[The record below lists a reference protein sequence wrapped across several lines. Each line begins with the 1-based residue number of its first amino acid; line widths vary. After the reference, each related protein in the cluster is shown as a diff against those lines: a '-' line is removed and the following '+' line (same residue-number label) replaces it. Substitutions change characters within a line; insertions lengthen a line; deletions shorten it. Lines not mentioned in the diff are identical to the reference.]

1 MVNAGASIEAFL
13 RLDATEFNKGLE
25 SVSTTVTKFKES
37 MLDVGKES
45 ATFTNGM
52 NNVSQALTLLID
64 KIELLDTVDSKTVNK
79 FKTMT
84 SGLENIATAA
94 QRLSVDVQR
103 GSVGMESLSTVMEI
117 FESGMASAEV
127 VIKANTSSLRAY
139 NNEVNRSRSG
149 ILQLSQEE
157 QILRSQ
163 FQLLDSTISENVYR
177 TEEVRALTQ
186 RLKNE
191 YGLTGQKLIEV
202 REQLLQTTQA
212 TVQYEQPLNM
222 LVTRFETLKT
232 GINGVKSMMVSVT
245 EDFSRLGST
254 VSKVGTTFQSWR
266 TLTDEIVNS
275 TTQKLSTSVNKVNT
289 SLKNLSTNLNSTT
302 SGLSRFSSTLNST
315 DQTIARSVSYVQQY
329 AHALTIPTKYMMEG
343 GAEAQRYKLLQK
355 GVNLTIEDNINTL
368 RRQSA
373 EMQRNAQEKLKN
385 MGYTRQESVAEEQL
399 SQSTTRTS
407 TSLERQSASL
417 DRTSSSMNRAT
428 TQTNRLKG
436 ALSSLRSIGTLV
448 ASMMVYNFAHSLI
461 TATRETV
468 NAKSEMEGYFKM
480 LHFGQNQIGNF
491 NKALDETI
499 ARFPRIN
506 KYALGET
513 ISSIGVEFNLTTKEM
528 EKAMPVVSMI
538 TSEYLRTG
546 RNVNEASLAVKD
558 ILQGEFQRLSRETGV
573 KGDQLREAGWS
584 GDKNDVMGL
593 LDALKKVG
601 ESRNWDVFVTK
612 ANSLNDAVLILQNRF
627 SEWSAEMVNV
637 VQPTIL
643 AVFNS
648 LMSIGQGFAVGLTN
662 IWQWLNADGWGQ
674 TAVKIGGVTTALLTL
689 SQALVMY
696 RTKMGL
702 VQLSQMGLTKQL
714 ASLVLGLKG
723 QEIAEVGVRN
733 AILSKILGVKA
744 ETIANKGL
752 VASMKE
758 ATLQT
763 KANAIQE
770 QFDTMRTG
778 ENTVAK
784 KLNKLAMD
792 LEKASTE
799 GLISAKEKNIIQTQL
814 DTLEQELNTVQKE
827 EQIGANMGLTASLYY
842 LGTGEIYVAE
852 TTGMVST
859 AMGILNGI
867 FMLSP
872 IGWITAAILAM
883 AGAVYVLTGGL
894 DDSWN
899 KMKQFNETMQDTG
912 TAQKDAYQWLE
923 QVKNEV
929 GEQSNKFKTAKGTVD
944 DYVKSLKSA
953 SYWYNHS
960 KEAFENQGLTLS
972 STSRDTLIHY
982 GVSEE
987 DVDTWVNNSEALSLG
1002 KYKYYHAEQVLN
1014 KQIKGE
1020 NSNFSKDLK
1029 QYLADVDSINGDLE
1043 GAYSELRGNYE
1054 NLAQHSY
1061 EANTADNW
1069 WDWAWASMYAGL
1081 DQFWID
1087 SMKTQMDF
1095 TKWFDDLFS
1104 DISEDGI
1111 IKVINDRVLKP
1122 LQDAWNH
1129 LMEDPWGVLIEGS
1142 GKAEYKGTDPF
1153 TKYISS
1159 MFDLNSSDGG
1169 VDIVKLIN
1177 EGLPKLLW
1185 GSDTNFTI
1193 GDIINDWWNTNIV
1206 EPLSTTNFDLL
1217 GTIINSIFPAP
1228 VSASDGTS
1236 DHPSFMEDVS
1246 DILGFDVQS
1255 WIDSFTSDPWSTLG
1269 VEFPSFDIIGT
1280 ITSSF
1285 GSVNVA
1291 DFIGKLIL
1299 PNDGGIFQWV
1309 MDTIINPLV
1318 EGIKQG
1324 VENTP
1329 ILGDV
1334 ASLLGF
1340 GDGTAETQ
1348 SKESGT
1354 VVGTNFTTGVQT
1366 GLGPLD
1372 GIINT
1377 AFKGLNLDDVTAK
1390 FQGNATT
1397 ISSKASS
1404 TASEVGAS
1412 FTTMKNNQRSS
1423 LDSMVS
1429 KNNTAFQNMQTSSN
1443 SSMIKMRDSTSSIT
1457 SKMTDAWRLMKD
1469 NIVAS
1474 AEKIKTDSKIRFDTL
1489 GQTISGFYRKIQNP
1503 SLWGGGAGHGTVP
1516 RRVARN
1522 PSVGKSLVSGVKTRG
1537 GYAGGLETKSSS
1549 ATMSISQL
1557 KRELCPS
1564 GECDGLF
1571 DGYKS
1576 TDVVNVWD
1584 FLQSVG
1590 TGHGF
1595 GGWNFAQQ
1603 HNAFIKNKSDA
1614 WDTAPPII
1622 DLVGGISTNT
1632 GFKVNNFNN
1641 GTPKVTFSQFEDIA
1655 TAIFSRIPYRFY
1667 YDSSWKGSW
1676 LGALQSGACNCYDGA
1691 MALMALA
1698 RTFGFSA
1705 SMAHGTWTDPSGKK
1719 TAHVWAMINGV
1730 KMDTT
1735 GLQQRGSWRPSASAG
1750 GNPNPSS
1757 SGKTVNITVDMSGA
1771 TVYGVEDLDNRIQE
1785 SVQKGLQSE
1794 FNDPYTVAI

>member
-52 NNVSQALTLLID
+52 RNVSQALTLLID

-79 FKTMT
+79 FKTMA

-232 GINGVKSMMVSVT
+232 GINGVKSMMVSVS

-266 TLTDEIVNS
+266 TLTDGIVNS

-417 DRTSSSMNRAT
+417 DRASSSMSRAT
-428 TQTNRLKG
+428 TQTNRLRG
-436 ALSSLRSIGTLV
+436 AMSSLRSIGTLV

-480 LHFGQNQIGNF
+480 LHFGQGQIDNF

-538 TSEYLRTG
+538 TSEYLRAG

-573 KGDQLREAGWS
+573 KGDQLKEAGWS

-593 LDALKKVG
+593 LEALDKVG
-601 ESRNWDVFVTK
+601 KSRNWDVFVTK
-612 ANSLNDAVLILQNRF
+612 ANSLNDAVLITQNRF

-643 AVFNS
+643 AVFNN
-648 LMSIGQGFAVGLTN
+648 LMAFGQGLSESLSGMWQWINGEGWGPLATKIGLVSSALLIGVHSLTAYRTGATLTQVSNMGLTKS
-662 IWQWLNADGWGQ
+662 ITGLIFGLKAEEM
-674 TAVKIGGVTTALLTL
+674 ATTSLSKVVSMRLLGIK
-689 SQALVMY
+689 AERVE
-696 RTKMGL
+696 
-702 VQLSQMGLTKQL
+702 QMGLTGAINESVFARGMSKVATASETAITETHTGALVGEATAISLVKDEETGDIILKQGLAIATQENTTETIGFTGALAMMVYGEQL
-714 ASLVLGLKG
+714 AEGETLSLSGALGVLTGAFLTSPIGIFTLAVLGL
-723 QEIAEVGVRN
+723 
-733 AILSKILGVKA
+733 
-744 ETIANKGL
+744 
-752 VASMKE
+752 AS
-758 ATLQT
+758 A
-763 KANAIQE
+763 
-770 QFDTMRTG
+770 F
-778 ENTVAK
+778 
-784 KLNKLAMD
+784 
-792 LEKASTE
+792 
-799 GLISAKEKNIIQTQL
+799 
-814 DTLEQELNTVQKE
+814 
-827 EQIGANMGLTASLYY
+827 
-842 LGTGEIYVAE
+842 YVA
-852 TTGMVST
+852 TDG
-859 AMGILNGI
+859 
-867 FMLSP
+867 LSDT
-872 IGWITAAILAM
+872 W
-883 AGAVYVLTGGL
+883 
-894 DDSWN
+894 D
-899 KMKQFNETMQDTG
+899 KMKQFNETMKNPHDTIKPYRDEVQSL
-912 TAQKDAYQWLE
+912 TNQLE
-923 QVKNEV
+923 QAKIKY
-929 GEQSNKFKTAKGTVD
+929 GENSSQVQNLEGKLRTA
-944 DYVKSLKSA
+944 
-953 SYWYNHS
+953 
-960 KEAFENQGLTLS
+960 
-972 STSRDTLIHY
+972 RDTLDAVTESVQH
-982 GVSEE
+982 GVYWNGEYEKSFDGVGTTMDNTLREVMKNHGYTQTQIDE
-987 DVDTWVNNSEALSLG
+987 SGKLLDSLATSSDRQYEAL
-1002 KYKYYHAEQVLN
+1002 QVLH
-1014 KQIKGE
+1014 KQQGDAKVSLEDYAKTLELAGIKGDE
-1020 NSNFSKDLK
+1020 ASEKMSNYASHLQDL
-1029 QYLADVDSINGDLE
+1029 QI
-1043 GAYSELRGNYE
+1043 
-1054 NLAQHSY
+1054 HSA
-1061 EANTADNW
+1061 EANNAKDW
-1069 WDWAWASMYAGL
+1069 WTWAWNSLYAGM

-1087 SMKTQMDF
+1087 WEDF
-1095 TKWFDDLFS
+1095 WVDISKRINIGDWAGLLLGDASKGTGKAINDFFTDLGNDISNFDLGKWFSDLFGGMFS
-1104 DISEDGI
+1104 DS
-1111 IKVINDRVLKP
+1111 
-1122 LQDAWNH
+1122 
-1129 LMEDPWGVLIEGS
+1129 
-1142 GKAEYKGTDPF
+1142 
-1153 TKYISS
+1153 
-1159 MFDLNSSDGG
+1159 SSDGQSVSIAKHIDVDKWVKSWFGFDLETWLNEFASDPLGKLG
-1169 VDIVKLIN
+1169 VEIPSVDFLGELVS
-1177 EGLPKLLW
+1177 KLLP
-1185 GSDTNFTI
+1185 S
-1193 GDIINDWWNTNIV
+1193 
-1206 EPLSTTNFDLL
+1206 
-1217 GTIINSIFPAP
+1217 P

-1255 WIDSFTSDPWSTLG
+1255 WIDSFTSDPWGTLG
-1269 VEFPSFDIIGT
+1269 VEFPSFDIIGA

-1354 VVGTNFTTGVQT
+1354 VVGANFTTGVQT

-1489 GQTISGFYRKIQNP
+1489 GQTIGGFYRKIQNP
-1503 SLWGGGAGHGTVP
+1503 SLWGGGAGHGTMP

-1522 PSVGKSLVSGVKTRG
+1522 PSVGKSFVSGVKTRG

-1622 DLVGGISTNT
+1622 DLVGGIPTSS

-1667 YDSSWKGSW
+1667 FDSSWKGSW

-1691 MALMALA
+1691 LALMALA